1 MRIRHTTAV
10 IACGALAREVLSL
23 LKAHGWGNMV
33 VMCLPAKLHNTP
45 HLIPEAVRKKIR
57 AVRSEFDRVVVLYGD
72 CGTGG
77 LLDKV
82 LEEEGV
88 ARIPGAHCYEFYAGT
103 VNFEALTEV
112 EIGTFFLTDY
122 LARHFDRLIIQG
134 LGLDRFPQL
143 LPDYFGHYR
152 RLVYLAQTDDPDLT
166 RSAKEAA
173 LRLGLTFERRYT
185 GLFGLGSF
193 LRSVNGDETVSGWD
207 EDEHDGRH
215 RRLLA

>member
-1 MRIRHTTAV
+1 MHTRYTTAV

-45 HLIPEAVRKKIR
+45 QQIPEAVRMKVR
-57 AVRSEFDRVVVLYGD
+57 AVRGQFDRVVVLYGD

-77 LLDKV
+77 RLDAV
-82 LEEEGV
+82 LQEEGV
-88 ARIPGAHCYEFYAGT
+88 ERIPGAHCYEFFAGAAD
-103 VNFEALTEV
+103 FEALTEA
-112 EIGTFFLTDY
+112 EPGTFFLTDY
-122 LARHFDRLIIQG
+122 LVRHFDRLVIQG

-143 LPDYFGHYR
+143 LPDYFGNYR
-152 RLVYLAQTDDPDLT
+152 RLVYLAQTDDPELT
-166 RSAKEAA
+166 RQAKEAA
-173 LRLGLTFERRYT
+173 LRLGLSFERRHT

-193 LRSVNGDETVSGWD
+193 LRGVNGDATVVGGHGD
-207 EDEHDGRH
+207 GHDTGE